1 MDDNITRELIYSKDQ
16 SYPKIVFSCPE
27 KSKQSLTIQKSN
39 DGFSFVE
46 IVTQSGVLP
55 KVLEG
60 KYQREVMAEKAI
72 VQYFR
77 NMKPTVAVRREEVHA
92 RVDER
97 KKKKKIS
104 EAS

>member
-16 SYPKIVFSCPE
+16 SYPKVVFSCPD
-27 KSKQSLTIQKSN
+27 KCKQSLTIKKSN

-46 IVTQSGVLP
+46 IAADVGSLP
-55 KVLEG
+55 KILEG
-60 KYQREVMAEKAI
+60 KYHREVMAEKAI
-72 VQYFR
+72 LQYFR

-97 KKKKKIS
+97 KKKKKLS

>member
-1 MDDNITRELIYSKDQ
+1 MDDNITREIIYSKDQ

-27 KSKQSLTIQKSN
+27 KSKQPLTIQKSN

-60 KYQREVMAEKAI
+60 KYQREAIAEKAI
-72 VQYFR
+72 LQYFW
-77 NMKPTVAVRREEVHA
+77 NMEPTVAVRREEVHA

-104 EAS
+104 EAP

>member
-16 SYPKIVFSCPE
+16 SYPKIAFSCPE

-60 KYQREVMAEKAI
+60 KYHREVMAEKAI
-72 VQYFR
+72 LQYFR
-77 NMKPTVAVRREEVHA
+77 NMKPTDAVRREEVHA

>member
-16 SYPKIVFSCPE
+16 SYPKVVFSCPD
-27 KSKQSLTIQKSN
+27 KCKQSLTIKKSN

-46 IVTQSGVLP
+46 IVTDVGPLP
-55 KVLEG
+55 KILEG
-60 KYQREVMAEKAI
+60 KYHREVVAEKAI
-72 VQYFR
+72 LQYFR

-97 KKKKKIS
+97 KKKKKLS
-104 EAS
+104 EAP